1 MEKNENENKGLKI
14 DIKNR
19 KILMNKAFEKAAS
32 IVGSEAYDLLQMAR
46 RDYPKYTVARR
57 TIKKNP
63 SKECYRGLTYD
74 FIRDYIMR
82 HPRCD
87 QKLREFNELLE
98 LSKCHSIRYPRIK
111 QWFLESYPEVEEY
124 NNNNKQKYDEI
135 QVA

>member
-1 MEKNENENKGLKI
+1 MGKNAKRTLRIDVEKNL
-14 DIKNR
+14 
-19 KILMNKAFEKAAS
+19 ILMNKAFEQAAS
-32 IVGSEAYDLLQMAR
+32 IVDSDEYKLLQMAR
-46 RDYPKYTVARR
+46 RDYPNYRVVRR

-82 HPRCD
+82 HPKCD
-87 QKLREFNELLE
+87 QKLREFSELLE

-124 NNNNKQKYDEI
+124 NNNNKQKYDEM

>member
-1 MEKNENENKGLKI
+1 MGKNAKKTLRIDVENNL
-14 DIKNR
+14 
-19 KILMNKAFEKAAS
+19 ILMNKAFEQAAS
-32 IVGSEAYDLLQMAR
+32 IVDSDEYKLLQMAR
-46 RDYPKYTVARR
+46 RDYPNYKVIRR
-57 TIKKNP
+57 TIKKNS

-124 NNNNKQKYDEI
+124 NNKQKYDEM